1 MAARQPGDDDDSVEM
16 TVNPAPAE
24 PETPPQPLR
33 RQPRRRTPNPT
44 ADEVIHSGE
53 IAPRSSIVRAGESSP
68 AIRIEP
74 KVEIREEKTE
84 QMDVPPIPDLPPP
97 VMQRPAVWLLAA
109 AVPALAAVALLL
121 ADRGGGAAPAQPTTT
136 DTSTQRIGLEAAAQF
151 IGTTLD
157 AQAHAATMRAEAMAS
172 SSMLRAGIETD
183 AQTLA
188 DMAKDKDV
196 AFPIKPNET
205 LEVFQVHDGTSTSLI
220 RLPSGAP
227 AQKSPGAGK
236 IRIEEQGQ
244 GLVVVTAAAIESTR
258 PGLAGELVFAVP
270 VDLEAMKK
278 RVAEH
283 TKQAAL
289 IGLGAPIALVAGNA
303 SGSKVTLPVET
314 ESKAQ
319 VQLEAMLPEAPQAAV
334 ASAPRG
340 GGALR
345 IVRYACLGL
354 TGVLLI
360 GFVAMTRK
368 RA

>member
-1 MAARQPGDDDDSVEM
+1 MSARPPGDDDDSVEM
-16 TVNPAPAE
+16 TVNPAPIE

-53 IAPRSSIVRAGESSP
+53 IAPRSMIVRSGESNPS
-68 AIRIEP
+68 IHVEP
-74 KVEIREEKTE
+74 KVEIREDKTE
-84 QMDVPPIPDLPPP
+84 QMDVPPIPEEPPP
-97 VMQRPAVWLLAA
+97 AIRRPALWLGAA

-121 ADRGGGAAPAQPTTT
+121 ADRTGAGSAQQGAAPDTTT
-136 DTSTQRIGLEAAAQF
+136 QRVGLEAAAQF

-157 AQAHAATMRAEAMAS
+157 AQAHAAATRAEAMAS

-183 AQTLA
+183 AQTMA
-188 DMAKDKDV
+188 DMAHDKDV

-205 LEVFQVHDGTSTSLI
+205 LEVYQIHDGTPTSML
-220 RLPSGAP
+220 RLPDGAP
-227 AQKSPGAGK
+227 SRASPGAGK
-236 IRIEEQGQ
+236 TRIDSQAG
-244 GLVVVTAAAIESTR
+244 GLVIVAAGAIESTR
-258 PGLAGELVFAVP
+258 PGLSGVLVLAVP

-283 TKQAAL
+283 TQSASL
-289 IGLGAPIALVAGNA
+289 VGLGPAIPLATGNA
-303 SGSKVTLPVET
+303 AGTKVTLPVET

-319 VQLEAMLPEAPQAAV
+319 VQLEAVMPEAPQTTV
-334 ASAPRG
+334 AGAPRG

-360 GFVAMTRK
+360 GFVATARK